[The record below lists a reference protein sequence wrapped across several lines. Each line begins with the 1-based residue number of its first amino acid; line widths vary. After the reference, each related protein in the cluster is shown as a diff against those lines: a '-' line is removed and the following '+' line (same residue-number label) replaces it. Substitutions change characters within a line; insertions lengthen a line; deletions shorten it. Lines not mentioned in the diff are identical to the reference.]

1 MQIKDKFKP
10 ILPYLIAVVIF
21 IVVSFVYFY
30 PVLEGKVLKANDST
44 VAKISSKEIQDF
56 RDKNG
61 REPLWTNSIFSGMPA
76 YLISTKY
83 PGNLIKYADAFL
95 RTFKMP
101 VSVLFLSML
110 GFYILLLIFGVN
122 QWLAIS
128 GAIAYGFSSF
138 FFQVLGAGHNTQA
151 IALAYMA
158 PMIGG
163 IYYAYKHDALKGA
176 LMTAFFLALEIQ
188 ASHPQITYYALICL
202 LIFGIVEFIYSWKN
216 NTVIKFLKTSALLI
230 IPFIIA
236 IGINFASL
244 YTTYEYGKYS
254 IRGKSDLAG
263 ENSNTTS
270 GLDKDYITTWSYGV
284 DETFNL
290 LIPNYKGGSSKP
302 FDHNSYTYK
311 ALKLNNNQDAA
322 ASFQKYWGTQP
333 GTDGP
338 HYVGAIV
345 FFLFVLGLILI
356 KGPEK
361 WWFLVATILSIML
374 AWGKNFMPLSNLF
387 IDYFPGYNKFR
398 AVTMTLVIAEL
409 CIPLLGFLALRDI
422 FNGTSTKKDIIR
434 GLKIAAGIT
443 CGFIILV
450 LLFPG
455 IAGSFLGPV
464 DSDLPSWIKVALIT
478 DRKGLLRNDAFRSLV
493 FILLSGGV
501 IFAFISEKV
510 KKEYA
515 ILTITLLIVFDL
527 WTVDKRYLDAD
538 HFERP
543 SVIQKS
549 FAPTAADLFI
559 LKDTSQHRVLNL
571 TTSPFNDNSPTSFF
585 HKSIGGY
592 HGAKMERYQEL
603 IDSCIYPELG
613 AFSVVARK
621 AKSIEELQ
629 GALDNIPFPALNMLN
644 TKYVIYNP
652 EAAPLINQHASGNAW
667 FVEKPVIVDN
677 ANKEISSIN
686 LFNPAKEAIIDK
698 SFKDLITKP
707 SYPVMENEK
716 IALIS
721 YQPDELIYKYSAVA
735 EKLAVFSEIYYPAG
749 WKCYVDGKESKYFR
763 TDWILRGVVA
773 PAGDH
778 EIKFIFRPASY
789 YTGNKVSLASSVL
802 LILLFAGYFFAKI
815 NRKVKSE

>member
-1 MQIKDKFKP
+1 
-10 ILPYLIAVVIF
+10 
-21 IVVSFVYFY
+21 
-30 PVLEGKVLKANDST
+30 
-44 VAKISSKEIQDF
+44 
-56 RDKNG
+56 
-61 REPLWTNSIFSGMPA
+61 
-76 YLISTKY
+76 
-83 PGNLIKYADAFL
+83 
-95 RTFKMP
+95 
-101 VSVLFLSML
+101 
-110 GFYILLLIFGVN
+110 
-122 QWLAIS
+122 
-128 GAIAYGFSSF
+128 
-138 FFQVLGAGHNTQA
+138 
-151 IALAYMA
+151 
-158 PMIGG
+158 
-163 IYYAYKHDALKGA
+163 
-176 LMTAFFLALEIQ
+176 
-188 ASHPQITYYALICL
+188 
-202 LIFGIVEFIYSWKN
+202 
-216 NTVIKFLKTSALLI
+216 
-230 IPFIIA
+230 
-236 IGINFASL
+236 
-244 YTTYEYGKYS
+244 
-254 IRGKSDLAG
+254 
-263 ENSNTTS
+263 
-270 GLDKDYITTWSYGV
+270 
-284 DETFNL
+284 
-290 LIPNYKGGSSKP
+290 
-302 FDHNSYTYK
+302 
-311 ALKLNNNQDAA
+311 
-322 ASFQKYWGTQP
+322 
-333 GTDGP
+333 
-338 HYVGAIV
+338 
-345 FFLFVLGLILI
+345 
-356 KGPEK
+356 
-361 WWFLVATILSIML
+361 
-374 AWGKNFMPLSNLF
+374 
-387 IDYFPGYNKFR
+387 
-398 AVTMTLVIAEL
+398 MTLVIAEL